1 MISLRKIASHCTAF
15 VLAGALACAPDA
27 PTQPPTANLDLV
39 GGVASGVTGVVS
51 GTTEVLGSTV
61 HGLLA
66 CKVTK
71 SYSSSARIGS
81 AGGMLRVGPHTLV
94 VPRGAL
100 ASSVTITA
108 NAPTGDNVTVHFEP
122 EGLHFSKPSALT
134 LSYSQCDV
142 VNGLLLKVV
151 YVDDDLNILETLLSV
166 PNLFDRSVTGKVNH
180 FSNYALAE

>member
-1 MISLRKIASHCTAF
+1 MISLRKIASRCTAL

-27 PTQPPTANLDLV
+27 PTQPPSANLDLA
-39 GGVASGVTGVVS
+39 GGLVSGATDVVS
-51 GTTEVLGSTV
+51 GTTEVLGSAV

-66 CKVTK
+66 CKATK

-94 VPRGAL
+94 VPQGAL
-100 ASSVTITA
+100 ASTVTITA
-108 NAPTGDNVTVHFEP
+108 DAPRGEYVMVHFEP
-122 EGLHFSKPSALT
+122 EGLQFRKPTALT
-134 LSYSQCDV
+134 LSYSQCGL

-151 YVDDDLNILETLLSV
+151 YVDDDRNILETLLSV
-166 PNLFDRSVTGKVNH
+166 PNLLDRSVTGQVGH